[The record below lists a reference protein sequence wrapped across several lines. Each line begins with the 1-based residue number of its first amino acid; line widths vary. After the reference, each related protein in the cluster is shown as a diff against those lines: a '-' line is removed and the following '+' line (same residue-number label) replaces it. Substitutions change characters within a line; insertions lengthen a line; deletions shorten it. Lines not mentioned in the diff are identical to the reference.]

1 MYNIGGQKG
10 LGKPGKSYV
19 YFFQAQSQSSEKQFS
34 RNPVDET
41 VQTRFTPRI
50 AEDC

>member
-19 YFFQAQSQSSEKQFS
+19 YFFQAQLQSSEKQF
-34 RNPVDET
+34 RNPVDENSSDEIYT
-41 VQTRFTPRI
+41 
-50 AEDC
+50 EDC